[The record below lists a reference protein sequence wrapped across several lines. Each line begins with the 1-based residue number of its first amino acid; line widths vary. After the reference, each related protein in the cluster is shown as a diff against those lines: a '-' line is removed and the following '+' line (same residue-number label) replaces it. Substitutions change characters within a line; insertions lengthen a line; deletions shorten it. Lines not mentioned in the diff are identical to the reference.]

1 MLTAYSYSE
10 STMSSKPVYTHHKQV
25 ADYVKS
31 RIARGATITS
41 IVESSAAKFANCP
54 SNYRTFV
61 RLYGKDIAEAKAAI
75 EDSIGDMVI
84 SRAKESDKILEL
96 LARSRGGFNPTD
108 KIAVAEVEAD
118 DLDDDSAVKNLM
130 RLLGKDVDDD

>member
-1 MLTAYSYSE
+1 MN
-10 STMSSKPVYTHHKQV
+10 KPVYTHQKIV
-25 ADYVKS
+25 ADYVKA

-41 IVESSAAKFANCP
+41 IVESSTAKFSNAP

-75 EDSIGDMVI
+75 EDDIGSMVI

-96 LARSRGGFNPTD
+96 LARSRGNFNPVD
-108 KIAVAEVEAD
+108 KHAIAEVDGD
-118 DLDDDSAVKNLM
+118 DLEDDSAVKSLM
-130 RLLGKDVDDD
+130 RLLGKDVEDDEE